1 MHLGAEC
8 VRTEPA
14 IDCLL
19 YVALPQLMERVRNR
33 AAWERQQAQV
43 KRKEE
48 EEAERERSEC
58 GEGEQRGVSVGNGGG
73 KERGRNVEEGR
84 SEAEMAVCI

>member
-1 MHLGAEC
+1 
-8 VRTEPA
+8 
-14 IDCLL
+14 
-19 YVALPQLMERVRNR
+19 MERVRNR

-58 GEGEQRGVSVGNGGG
+58 GERAERES
-73 KERGRNVEEGR
+73 RGRNNGR
-84 SEAEMAVCI
+84 SSVNFRAFLKMTAHFSTCSVRVTDHVRIIAQLV

>member
-1 MHLGAEC
+1 
-8 VRTEPA
+8 
-14 IDCLL
+14 
-19 YVALPQLMERVRNR
+19 MERVRNR

-58 GEGEQRGVSVGNGGG
+58 GKGEQRERKGSGGMVGG
-73 KERGRNVEEGR
+73 ERRRNVEEGM
-84 SEAEMAVCI
+84 SEAGMTVCIW

>member
-1 MHLGAEC
+1 MW
-8 VRTEPA
+8 PF
-14 IDCLL
+14 
-19 YVALPQLMERVRNR
+19 PQLMERVRNR

-58 GEGEQRGVSVGNGGG
+58 GEGGAERERSECEEGEQRGRGVSWG
-73 KERGRNVEEGR
+73 RGSREGEE
-84 SEAEMAVCI
+84 

>member
-1 MHLGAEC
+1 MYLGAEC
-8 VRTEPA
+8 VGTVPA
-14 IDCLL
+14 ADMGTLHMWPF
-19 YVALPQLMERVRNR
+19 PQLMERVRNR

-58 GEGEQRGVSVGNGGG
+58 GEGEQRGKGVSV
-73 KERGRNVEEGR
+73 ERG
-84 SEAEMAVCI
+84 A